1 MKRGEDRDSEQ
12 GEGFFLLVVD
22 TRVCPHP
29 LRAGR
34 CGEGTRPCCS
44 TARQL
49 APTLAQAPART
60 ELSPQPRILF
70 CFFVFI
76 FFLSATNVEDELTCA
91 MLLWGPGRV
100 APRLPQRGCRGGGAS
115 CPPHGARPPAS
126 PAPEAAVPGGG
137 TQQTGVQRVR
147 RCALESHLGNSP
159 RVYFLKLNNFFKVRH
174 F

>member
-12 GEGFFLLVVD
+12 GEGFFLLAVD

-60 ELSPQPRILF
+60 ELSPQPQILF

-91 MLLWGPGRV
+91 MLLSGAGESSAPFAPAWLWRRRGFLPLSRCAPTCV
-100 APRLPQRGCRGGGAS
+100 ASSGS
-115 CPPHGARPPAS
+115 CGARRGHSAD
-126 PAPEAAVPGGG
+126 
-137 TQQTGVQRVR
+137 R
-147 RCALESHLGNSP
+147 RAEGSTLCP
-159 RVYFLKLNNFFKVRH
+159 
-174 F
+174 